1 MVRSWIETFQ
11 AQTRLD
17 LLPRW
22 LTPDADGRLRSAL
35 ADPWGAEHRPDWHA
49 RGLLIWPRGGRWRR
63 LQLELVCPPAWRER
77 QSGDRQ
83 ARLVLR
89 WWAEAMELRV
99 DGRPVHAGDLFD
111 SACRW
116 RLAERWWQGQALQFE
131 LDLRSPL
138 HDDGALI
145 DSRIELEPTDPGDP
159 SGLLAAPAL
168 ALDRKSTRLN
178 SSHRT

>member
-89 WWAEAMELRV
+89 WWADAMELRV
-99 DGRPVHAGDLFD
+99 DGRSVHSGDLFD
-111 SACRW
+111 SACR
-116 RLAERWWQGQALQFE
+116 RLLPQRWWQGEALE
-131 LDLRSPL
+131 LALDLRSPL

-145 DSRIELEPTDPGDP
+145 DSRIELEPKIGR
-159 SGLLAAPAL
+159 A
-168 ALDRKSTRLN
+168 
-178 SSHRT
+178 HV